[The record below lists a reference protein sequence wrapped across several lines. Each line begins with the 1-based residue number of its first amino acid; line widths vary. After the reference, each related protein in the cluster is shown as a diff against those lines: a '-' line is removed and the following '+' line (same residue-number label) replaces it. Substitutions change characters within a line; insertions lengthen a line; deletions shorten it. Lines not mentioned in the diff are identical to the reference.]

1 MHQELR
7 HQVKIHRISEKL
19 NKGIKI
25 CIFPPP
31 LLLVENKSRKTTK
44 TCYTGK
50 EKKSSPSMQG
60 KGKLDPRERGLM
72 IPR

>member
-7 HQVKIHRISEKL
+7 RQEKIHKISEKL

-25 CIFPPP
+25 CII
-31 LLLVENKSRKTTK
+31 SRKTTK

-50 EKKSSPSMQG
+50 EK
-60 KGKLDPRERGLM
+60 E
-72 IPR
+72 I

>member
-7 HQVKIHRISEKL
+7 RQVKIHRISEKL

-25 CIFPPP
+25 SIFLHPTPG
-31 LLLVENKSRKTTK
+31 VWGESKR
-44 TCYTGK
+44 
-50 EKKSSPSMQG
+50 EKSSPSMQG
-60 KGKLDPRERGLM
+60 KGKLDLREKGLT

>member
-7 HQVKIHRISEKL
+7 RQEKIHKISEKL

-25 CIFPPP
+25 CIILPPP
-31 LLLVENKSRKTTK
+31 LFFFENKSRKTTK

-50 EKKSSPSMQG
+50 EK
-60 KGKLDPRERGLM
+60 E
-72 IPR
+72 I